1 MDLREAVRKTIVM
14 AYRLAANKNDG
25 YVTLEIV
32 ENNDGEVGEI
42 EVILVEASKAIEFLE
57 KWDRNELDFFGINMF
72 AEIPRV
78 QYIMK

>member
-1 MDLREAVRKTIVM
+1 MDLKEAVRKTIVM
-14 AYRLAANKNDG
+14 TYRKAAKENDG

-32 ENNDGEVGEI
+32 ENDDGEVGNI

-57 KWDRNELDFFGINMF
+57 KWDRGELDFFGINMF

-78 QYIMK
+78 QYIKK